1 MRLLFFLL
9 SIFILS
15 CKPLQ
20 QKEGIKNAP
29 KEEITEPHIGF
40 YFFKATKKENTYFVQ
55 LTEIKRVKGK
65 IKGIFKDSIPSERQI
80 DKNWLVSFQD
90 LSKNT
95 LIQQQIANPLVE
107 HVEFVND
114 DTSLERKVIYHQEKV
129 FIIRI
134 PYNKSIKSIKFE
146 VLEKQS
152 KKMNTLFIN
161 KIDVK

>member
-1 MRLLFFLL
+1 M
-9 SIFILS
+9 
-15 CKPLQ
+15 Q

-29 KEEITEPHIGF
+29 KQELTEPHIVF
-40 YFFKATKKENTYFVQ
+40 YFFKATKKENANFVQ
-55 LTEIKRVKGK
+55 LTETKRVKGK
-65 IKGIFKDSIPSERQI
+65 LKGIFKDKIPLEKLV

-90 LSKNT
+90 NAKNT

-114 DTSLERKVIYHQEKV
+114 DNNLERKVIYHQEKV